1 MWVVGCKMWVHVTS
15 NAIVPSRLFEYVK
28 LVEIT
33 IVMVLGN
40 VEDECIIT
48 IKEKGDIFCMCK
60 PLMFGIQ
67 TQYELL
73 KSF

>member
-1 MWVVGCKMWVHVTS
+1 MWVVVTS

-40 VEDECIIT
+40 VKDECTIT